1 MNHIVLEVQNIN
13 RTFANGTI
21 ALQDVSF
28 SVKKGEFLVI
38 GGKNGSGK
46 SVLMSLIAGLD
57 KQTSGTIKCDEVG
70 LVFQDANSQI
80 LGETP
85 LEDVLFGLRNL
96 QLKKQERLQKA
107 EETLKQCG
115 LFEKRDFQAR
125 VLSGGEKRRLAV
137 AGILALDRDFIIFDE
152 PFANLDLIGIK
163 QVCAIL
169 KQLKE
174 QNKTII
180 VLTHDLEKI
189 LGLADSFIILD
200 SGKIKFNGTPEE
212 GLKLNLEE
220 YGIKNPLSWRPR
232 SGSPHRSG

>member
-200 SGKIKFNGTPEE
+200 SGKIKFNGTPEN

-220 YGIKNPLSWRPR
+220 YGIKNPLTSYNSVKDLFWI
-232 SGSPHRSG
+232 

>member
-115 LFEKRDFQAR
+115 LLEKRDFQAR

-189 LGLADSFIILD
+189 LGLADLFIILD

-220 YGIKNPLSWRPR
+220 YGIKNPLTSYNSVKDLFWI
-232 SGSPHRSG
+232 

>member
-137 AGILALDRDFIIFDE
+137 AGILALNRDFIIFDE

-200 SGKIKFNGTPEE
+200 SGKIKFNGTPED
-212 GLKLNLEE
+212 GLILNLEE
-220 YGIKNPLSWRPR
+220 YGIKNPLTSYNSVKDLFWI
-232 SGSPHRSG
+232 

>member
-13 RTFANGTI
+13 RTFANETI

-200 SGKIKFNGTPEE
+200 SGKIKFNGTPED

-220 YGIKNPLSWRPR
+220 YGIKNPLISYNSVKDLFWI
-232 SGSPHRSG
+232 

>member
-1 MNHIVLEVQNIN
+1 MNHIVLEVRNIN

-96 QLKKQERLQKA
+96 KLKKQERLQKA

-137 AGILALDRDFIIFDE
+137 AGILALNRDFIIFDE

-200 SGKIKFNGTPEE
+200 SGKIKFNGTPED

-220 YGIKNPLSWRPR
+220 YGIKNPLTSYNSVKDLFWI
-232 SGSPHRSG
+232 

>member
-57 KQTSGTIKCDEVG
+57 KQTIGTIKCDEVG

-96 QLKKQERLQKA
+96 KLKKQERLQKA
-107 EETLKQCG
+107 EKTLKQCG

-137 AGILALDRDFIIFDE
+137 AGILALNRDFIIFDE

-200 SGKIKFNGTPEE
+200 SGKIKFNGTPED

-220 YGIKNPLSWRPR
+220 FGIKNPLTSYNSVKDLFWI
-232 SGSPHRSG
+232 

>member
-57 KQTSGTIKCDEVG
+57 KQTSGTIKCYEVG

-96 QLKKQERLQKA
+96 KLKKQERLQKA

-137 AGILALDRDFIIFDE
+137 AGILALNRDFIIFDE

-200 SGKIKFNGTPEE
+200 SGNIKFNGTPED

-220 YGIKNPLSWRPR
+220 YGIKNPLTSYNSVKDLFWI
-232 SGSPHRSG
+232 

>member
-1 MNHIVLEVQNIN
+1 MNHIFLEVQNIN

-96 QLKKQERLQKA
+96 KLKKQERLQKA

-220 YGIKNPLSWRPR
+220 YGIKNPLTSYNSVKDLFWI
-232 SGSPHRSG
+232 

>member
-13 RTFANGTI
+13 RTFANETI

-200 SGKIKFNGTPEE
+200 SGKIKFNGTPED

-220 YGIKNPLSWRPR
+220 YGIKNPLTSYNSVKDLFWI
-232 SGSPHRSG
+232 

>member
-57 KQTSGTIKCDEVG
+57 KQTIGTIKCDEVG

-137 AGILALDRDFIIFDE
+137 AGILALNRDFIIFDE

-200 SGKIKFNGTPEE
+200 SGKIKFNGTPED

-220 YGIKNPLSWRPR
+220 FGIKNPLTSYNSVKDLFWI
-232 SGSPHRSG
+232 

>member
-96 QLKKQERLQKA
+96 KLKKQDRLQKA

-137 AGILALDRDFIIFDE
+137 AGILALNRDFIIFDE

-200 SGKIKFNGTPEE
+200 SGKIKFNGTPED

-220 YGIKNPLSWRPR
+220 YGIKNPLTSYNSVKDLFWI
-232 SGSPHRSG
+232 

>member
-57 KQTSGTIKCDEVG
+57 KQTSGTIKCNEVG

-220 YGIKNPLSWRPR
+220 FGIKNPLTSYNSVKDLFWI
-232 SGSPHRSG
+232 

>member
-169 KQLKE
+169 KQLKK

-220 YGIKNPLSWRPR
+220 YGIKNPLTSYNSVKDLFWI
-232 SGSPHRSG
+232 

>member
-107 EETLKQCG
+107 EETLKQFG

-189 LGLADSFIILD
+189 LGHADSFIILD

-220 YGIKNPLSWRPR
+220 YGIKNPLTSYNSVKDLFWI
-232 SGSPHRSG
+232 

>member
-96 QLKKQERLQKA
+96 DLKKQERLQKA

-137 AGILALDRDFIIFDE
+137 AGILALNRDFIIFDE

-200 SGKIKFNGTPEE
+200 SGKIKFNGTPED

-220 YGIKNPLSWRPR
+220 YGIKNPLTSYNSVKDLFWI
-232 SGSPHRSG
+232 

>member
-200 SGKIKFNGTPEE
+200 SGKIKFNGTPED

-220 YGIKNPLSWRPR
+220 YGIKNPLTTYNSVKDLFWI
-232 SGSPHRSG
+232 

>member
-115 LFEKRDFQAR
+115 LLEKRDFQAR

-137 AGILALDRDFIIFDE
+137 AGILALNRDFIIFDE

-200 SGKIKFNGTPEE
+200 SGKIKFNGTPED

-220 YGIKNPLSWRPR
+220 YGIKNPLTSYNSVKDVFWI
-232 SGSPHRSG
+232 

>member
-28 SVKKGEFLVI
+28 SVKKGKFLVI

-220 YGIKNPLSWRPR
+220 FGIKNPLTSYNSVKDLFWI
-232 SGSPHRSG
+232 

>member
-46 SVLMSLIAGLD
+46 SVLMSLISGLD

-200 SGKIKFNGTPEE
+200 SGKIKFNGTPED

-220 YGIKNPLSWRPR
+220 YGIKNPLTSYNSVKDLFWI
-232 SGSPHRSG
+232 

>member
-57 KQTSGTIKCDEVG
+57 KQTCGTIKCDEVG

-200 SGKIKFNGTPEE
+200 SGKIKFNGTPED

-220 YGIKNPLSWRPR
+220 YGIKNPLTSYNSVKDLFWI
-232 SGSPHRSG
+232 

>member
-96 QLKKQERLQKA
+96 KLKKQERLQKA
-107 EETLKQCG
+107 EVTLKQCG

-220 YGIKNPLSWRPR
+220 YGIKNPLTSYNSVKDLFWI
-232 SGSPHRSG
+232 

>member
-96 QLKKQERLQKA
+96 KLKKQERLQKA

-115 LFEKRDFQAR
+115 LLEKRDFQAR

-220 YGIKNPLSWRPR
+220 FGIKNPLTSYNSVKDLFWI
-232 SGSPHRSG
+232 

>member
-163 QVCAIL
+163 QVCTIL

-200 SGKIKFNGTPEE
+200 SGKIKFNGTPED

-220 YGIKNPLSWRPR
+220 FGIKNPLTSYNSVKDLFWI
-232 SGSPHRSG
+232 

>member
-13 RTFANGTI
+13 RTFANETI

-28 SVKKGEFLVI
+28 SVNKGEFLVI

-220 YGIKNPLSWRPR
+220 YGIKNPLTSYNSVKDLFWI
-232 SGSPHRSG
+232 

>member
-96 QLKKQERLQKA
+96 DLKKQERLQKA

-200 SGKIKFNGTPEE
+200 SGKIKFNGTPED

-220 YGIKNPLSWRPR
+220 YGIKNPLTSYNSVKDLFWI
-232 SGSPHRSG
+232 

>member
-96 QLKKQERLQKA
+96 KLKKQERLQKA

-137 AGILALDRDFIIFDE
+137 AGILALNRDFIIFDE

-200 SGKIKFNGTPEE
+200 SGKIKFNGTPED

-220 YGIKNPLSWRPR
+220 YGIKNPLTSYNSVKDLFWI
-232 SGSPHRSG
+232 

>member
-200 SGKIKFNGTPEE
+200 SGKIKFNGTPED

-220 YGIKNPLSWRPR
+220 FGIKNPLTSSNSVKDLFWI
-232 SGSPHRSG
+232 

>member
-70 LVFQDANSQI
+70 LVYQDANSQI

-96 QLKKQERLQKA
+96 DLKKQERLQKA

-137 AGILALDRDFIIFDE
+137 AGILALNRDFIIFDE

-200 SGKIKFNGTPEE
+200 SGKIKFNGTPED

-220 YGIKNPLSWRPR
+220 YGIKNPLTSYNSVKDLFWI
-232 SGSPHRSG
+232 

>member
-96 QLKKQERLQKA
+96 KLKKQERLQKA

-220 YGIKNPLSWRPR
+220 YGIKNPLTSYNSVKDLFWI
-232 SGSPHRSG
+232 

>member
-200 SGKIKFNGTPEE
+200 SGKIKFNGTPED

-220 YGIKNPLSWRPR
+220 YGIKNPLTSYNSVKDLFWI
-232 SGSPHRSG
+232 

>member
-115 LFEKRDFQAR
+115 LFEKRNFQAR

-200 SGKIKFNGTPEE
+200 SGKIKFNGTPED

-220 YGIKNPLSWRPR
+220 YGIKNPLTSYNSVKDLFWI
-232 SGSPHRSG
+232 

>member
-96 QLKKQERLQKA
+96 KLKKQERLQKA

-200 SGKIKFNGTPEE
+200 SGKIKFNGTPED

-220 YGIKNPLSWRPR
+220 YGIKNPLTTYNSVKDLFWI
-232 SGSPHRSG
+232 

>member
-96 QLKKQERLQKA
+96 KLKKQDRLQKA

-200 SGKIKFNGTPEE
+200 SGKIKFNGTPED

-220 YGIKNPLSWRPR
+220 YGIKNPLTSYNSVKDLFWI
-232 SGSPHRSG
+232 

>member
-1 MNHIVLEVQNIN
+1 

-46 SVLMSLIAGLD
+46 SVLMSLISGLD

-96 QLKKQERLQKA
+96 KLKKQERLQKA

-137 AGILALDRDFIIFDE
+137 AGILALNRDFIIFDE

-200 SGKIKFNGTPEE
+200 SGKIKFNGTPED

-220 YGIKNPLSWRPR
+220 FGIKNPLTSYNSVKDLFWI
-232 SGSPHRSG
+232 

>member
-28 SVKKGEFLVI
+28 SVKKGDFLVI

-137 AGILALDRDFIIFDE
+137 AGILALNRDFIIFDE

-200 SGKIKFNGTPEE
+200 SGKIKFNGTPED

-220 YGIKNPLSWRPR
+220 FGIKNPLTSYNSVKDLFWI
-232 SGSPHRSG
+232 

>member
-200 SGKIKFNGTPEE
+200 SGKIKFNGTPED

-220 YGIKNPLSWRPR
+220 YGIKHPLTSYNSVKDLFWI
-232 SGSPHRSG
+232 